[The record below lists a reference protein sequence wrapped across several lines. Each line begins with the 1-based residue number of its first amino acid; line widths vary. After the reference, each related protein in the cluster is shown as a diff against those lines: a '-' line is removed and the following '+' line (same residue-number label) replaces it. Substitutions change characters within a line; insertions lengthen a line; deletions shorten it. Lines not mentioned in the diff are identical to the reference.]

1 MVKFEWI
8 LWSEHHLTFP
18 SCAFTI
24 SFLPVIV
31 PCVFSVKMEG
41 VLDVTLRLC
50 VCKLMSSMLLC
61 SSVITHTI
69 TAVSLCC
76 CCLLVFTDLAVTG
89 KQKHKPCPHSSH
101 NSPKNGKC
109 TLLQATQDEGK
120 DEQRSYGF
128 GTISGEVINDRIYI
142 FGWTIPLVICVYFV
156 IAWLSKWTS
165 KWYKRTSTWKYISTF
180 PCLHE
185 ALVNR

>member
-1 MVKFEWI
+1 MNIIW
-8 LWSEHHLTFP
+8 LSHLVHLP
-18 SCAFTI
+18 SA
-24 SFLPVIV
+24 SFQWLCP
-31 PCVFSVKMEG
+31 VFSVKMEG

-76 CCLLVFTDLAVTG
+76 CCLLLFTDLAVTG
-89 KQKHKPCPHSSH
+89 KQKHKPCPHSSR
-101 NSPKNGKC
+101 NSPKNDKC

-156 IAWLSKWTS
+156 IAWSS